1 MLMQQSSLR
10 LAMLILQSSPWS
22 KRPCWCNKVYRVTPR
37 PPWTSL
43 LVQFSSRVG
52 RRRNFTTGRRK
63 VLPFRS
69 IDTTLTTLSLPACNL
84 TIFAMGQLAGLQCSV
99 TRTTSLTLKI
109 SELLLNHF
117 VRGWRFAMYSV
128 CQRRQKVCTS
138 FWTSSQR
145 FVWPSLLFVQS
156 SGKARSGAPVKKC
169 PGVNVFESL
178 GSVESWQRG
187 RELRQASIWQ
197 KTVFNS
203 SRLSGVLPTI
213 LRKCDLADSTPASHK
228 PPKCGEDGGMK
239 FHLHLFS
246 ATKFFTFSVFTN
258 FRSLRISL
266 EAPTKFVP
274 LSEKKSDGR
283 PRRAMKRRRQA
294 IKSGV
299 ESEVTISRWIAFVA
313 KQTNKQR

>member
-10 LAMLILQSSPWS
+10 SAMLILQSPPWP
-22 KRPCWCNKVYRVTPR
+22 KRPCWCNKVHRVTSR

-52 RRRNFTTGRRK
+52 RRRNFTTGRRN

-69 IDTTLTTLSLPACNL
+69 IDTTLITLSLPACNL
-84 TIFAMGQLAGLQCSV
+84 IIFAMGQLVGLQCSV
-99 TRTTSLTLKI
+99 TRTSLSRITLSLPACNLIIFAMGQLVGLQCSVTRTSLTLKI

-138 FWTSSQR
+138 VWTSSQR
-145 FVWPSLLFVQS
+145 FVWPTMLFVQS
-156 SGKARSGAPVKKC
+156 SGKARSGAPVKKW

-197 KTVFNS
+197 KRVFNS
-203 SRLSGVLPTI
+203 SRLSSVLPTI
-213 LRKCDLADSTPASHK
+213 LRKCDLADLTPASHK
-228 PPKCGEDGGMK
+228 PPKCGEDREWNSTYTC
-239 FHLHLFS
+239 FRRRNFSHFLFS
-246 ATKFFTFSVFTN
+246 QF
-258 FRSLRISL
+258 L
-266 EAPTKFVP
+266 EAY
-274 LSEKKSDGR
+274 
-283 PRRAMKRRRQA
+283 
-294 IKSGV
+294 
-299 ESEVTISRWIAFVA
+299 EVR
-313 KQTNKQR
+313 